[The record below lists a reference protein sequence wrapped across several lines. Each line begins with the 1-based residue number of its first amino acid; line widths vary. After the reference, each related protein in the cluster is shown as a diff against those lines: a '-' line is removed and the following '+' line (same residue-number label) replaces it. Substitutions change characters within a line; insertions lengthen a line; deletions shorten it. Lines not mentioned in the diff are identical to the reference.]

1 MHYVKLA
8 LFIGANRI
16 QKARSDMK
24 CTEIIHKYS
33 NIHLKYEILIRQ
45 MIFETFSNEKNSFG
59 IKFNLE
65 TH

>member
-1 MHYVKLA
+1 MYYVKLA
-8 LFIGANRI
+8 LSMTVVANWI

-45 MIFETFSNEKNSFG
+45 MIFEKISNVKNSF
-59 IKFNLE
+59 
-65 TH
+65 

>member
-1 MHYVKLA
+1 
-8 LFIGANRI
+8 
-16 QKARSDMK
+16 MK